1 MMFKLFKRQV
11 PESTGQSDGKDRIA
25 GAIATR
31 FLRLQVGW
39 AKWMQRHFEG
49 FSLFGKKLWLFGL
62 VALMGGYSG
71 FLIVQGFF
79 AKDISSKDH
88 TSSGSI
94 TFNQPFREKQHL
106 DEDTALFHRLK
117 NFSRYMDS
125 LELTT
130 EGRIVKE
137 KILQAH
143 PGLMD
148 SLHVLIKTYPQKQ

>member
-11 PESTGQSDGKDRIA
+11 RESVDQSDGKDRIA
-25 GAIATR
+25 SAIAAR

-49 FSLFGKKLWLFGL
+49 FSLLGKKLWLFGL

-79 AKDISSKDH
+79 VKDIRSKN
-88 TSSGSI
+88 TTGSGSI
-94 TFNQPFREKQHL
+94 TFQQPIREKHDL
-106 DEDTALFHRLK
+106 DEDTAVFQRLK
-117 NFSRYMDS
+117 SFSRYMDS
-125 LELTT
+125 LELTH
-130 EGRIVKE
+130 EGREVKAR
-137 KILQAH
+137 ILQAH

-148 SLHVLIKTYPQKQ
+148 SLNFLVKTYPKKE